1 MGIIVKATVEFEI
14 REDQT
19 WLEVIE
25 DFYEILSDSEG
36 DITVGHDDS
45 LCVEKLD
52 GWNMYKMI
60 RFVDYLG
67 QLEFQV
73 DYLKRRISEY
83 NSLEDFMGDLEQIFK
98 DALSEAK
105 LEVSSRLRIGQD
117 EVEQ

>member
-14 REDQT
+14 EQDQT
-19 WLEVIE
+19 WLDVIK
-25 DFYEILSDSEG
+25 DFYTILMDSEG
-36 DITVGHDDS
+36 EITVGHDDS
-45 LCVEKLD
+45 LCTSKLE
-52 GWNMYKMI
+52 GWRMYKMI
-60 RFVDYLG
+60 RFVDYLESI
-67 QLEFQV
+67 EFQV
-73 DYLKRRISEY
+73 DYLKRRVAEY